1 MSEQVIFTNIES
13 IEDATMHYENNN
25 NKVLITVIDSVGRTN
40 VLSLHPHLVDVM
52 KQLTFEAIVKTIQE
66 DGN

>member
-1 MSEQVIFTNIES
+1 
-13 IEDATMHYENNN
+13 MHYENNN
-25 NKVLITVIDSVGRTN
+25 NKVLITVTDSLGRTN